1 MFYGREEEL
10 QILEKRFNSDNFE
23 FGFVYGQRRIGKTS
37 LLDEFSKKHK
47 TIMFF
52 ISDSDDVSIRRD
64 LSNQLYRFLGQSG
77 LSYFENWESFFIGL
91 KNAFNNEKIMI
102 VFDEYPKVNAV

>member
-10 QILEKRFNSDNFE
+10 KILEKRFNSDNFE
-23 FGFVYGQRRIGKTS
+23 FGFVYGQRRIGKTA
-37 LLDEFSKKHK
+37 LLDEFGKHHK

-64 LSNQLYRFLGQSG
+64 LSNQLNTFLGKSG
-77 LSYFENWESFFIGL
+77 LSAFENWESFFFGTASFTCCQSARIG
-91 KNAFNNEKIMI
+91 KA
-102 VFDEYPKVNAV
+102 AS